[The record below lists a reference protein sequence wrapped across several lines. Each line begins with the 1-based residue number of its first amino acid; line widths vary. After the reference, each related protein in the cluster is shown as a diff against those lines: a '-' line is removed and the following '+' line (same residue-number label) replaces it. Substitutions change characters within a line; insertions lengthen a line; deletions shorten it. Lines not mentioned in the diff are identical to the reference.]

1 MFILNIIG
9 IFISNNC
16 TIFIRII
23 IFFFGAVMLKT
34 EFQSIIETTIKDYLD
49 KKTVWSEF
57 LESPIIFNDDHIQ
70 IARRIF
76 QKYVSKIIPETIL
89 EDLEYL
95 LLYKLSDASIRQRLL
110 EEWSN
115 KRNSNIEDATKIT
128 YEFEDGSC
136 YRAVYDLIL
145 YDKMTSGLFLPTI
158 LENMK
163 KLEKYNYTL
172 DLKDACHYIRLHS
185 LLTYTV
191 ELDTTDIKII
201 ELLSKDPLISNN
213 EAASRLRLSR
223 NTFSN
228 RLLRLQKRGC
238 LFFNGR
244 INLERLGLKI
254 LTIMTDQIIPKLPY
268 MRIVQELRGGSTVY
282 LYSFNIPEEFLT
294 SFIELVK
301 PYIRNA
307 EYWIDEGPGRHS
319 LSLRNSYDTV
329 NKKWAF
335 NWENWALWVRKVLDE
350 SWHTLY
356 VSGDVEESTPGGEH
370 NLRILDY
377 DILDLELLNQL
388 SYDFKQPIR
397 DISLKLGVSPTTVYE
412 RKIRLISNGVVK
424 PTLFV
429 ENIGLDEHVFIKI
442 KGSEKIINS
451 VESGLL
457 DLPSVYIFR
466 VRNLQGEKALN
477 AYLFLPKGSLVM
489 VDYTLKNYLEDMSEE
504 VDFKLFYR
512 LKQNYL
518 SQGLP
523 FTFENTY
530 LYKEEFRKWIFPQKT
545 IIKILKEGS

>member
-1 MFILNIIG
+1 MIQLEDQSLIENKIKEYLN
-9 IFISNNC
+9 
-16 TIFIRII
+16 
-23 IFFFGAVMLKT
+23 
-34 EFQSIIETTIKDYLD
+34 
-49 KKTVWSEF
+49 KKYVWSEF
-57 LESPIIFNDDHIQ
+57 LEPPLIFNDEQVQFARQ
-70 IARRIF
+70 IFRG
-76 QKYVSKIIPETIL
+76 YLSDIIPEPIK

-95 LLYKLSDASIRQRLL
+95 LLYKLSDPPLRAKLL
-110 EEWSN
+110 KEWAD
-115 KRNSNIEDATKIT
+115 KKNSDLEDASKIT
-128 YEFEDGSC
+128 FEFEDGSC
-136 YRAVYDLIL
+136 YRAVYDLII

-158 LENMK
+158 LDNLK
-163 KLEKYNYTL
+163 KLEKYNYIL
-172 DLKDACHYIRLHS
+172 DLRDACHYIRLHS
-185 LLTYTV
+185 LLTHTV

-201 ELLSKDPLISNN
+201 ELLSKDPLISNID
-213 EAASRLRLSR
+213 AANRLGLSR

-228 RLLRLQKRGC
+228 RLISLQKRGC
-238 LFFNGR
+238 VFFNGR
-244 INLERLGLKI
+244 INLEKLGLKI
-254 LTIMTDQIIPKLPY
+254 LTVMTDQVIPKLPY
-268 MRIVQELRGGSTVY
+268 MRIVQELRGGSTIY
-282 LYSFNIPEEFLT
+282 LYSFNIPDEFLVH
-294 SFIELVK
+294 FIELLK

-356 VSGDVEESTPGGEH
+356 VSGDVEEASAREGF
-370 NLRILDY
+370 NLNSVGY
-377 DILDLELLNQL
+377 DLVDLELLNQL

-397 DISLKLGVSPTTVYE
+397 DISLKLGISATSVFE
-412 RKIRLISNGVVK
+412 RKTRLISAGVVK

-466 VRNLQGEKALN
+466 ARSLSGEKALN

-489 VDYTLKNYLEDMSEE
+489 VDYTLKNYLEDIGED

-523 FTFENTY
+523 FTFENSY
-530 LYKEEFRKWIFPQKT
+530 LYKEEFKKWVLPQKT
-545 IIKILKEGS
+545 IIKILKERV

>member
-1 MFILNIIG
+1 
-9 IFISNNC
+9 
-16 TIFIRII
+16 
-23 IFFFGAVMLKT
+23 MLKT
-34 EFQSIIETTIKDYLD
+34 SFHSIIETTIKDYFD
-49 KKTVWSEF
+49 KKNVWSEF
-57 LESPIIFNDDHIQ
+57 LEPPVIFNMDQ
-70 IARRIF
+70 ANLAREIF
-76 QKYVSKIIPETIL
+76 RRYVSKIIPETII

-95 LLYKLSDASIRQRLL
+95 LLYKLSDKSLREKLL
-110 EEWSN
+110 KEWCD
-115 KRNSNIEDATKIT
+115 KKNSDVEDATKIT
-128 YEFEDGSC
+128 YEFDDGSC
-136 YRAVYDLIL
+136 YRSVYDLIL
-145 YDKMTSGLFLPTI
+145 YDKITNGLFLPTI
-158 LENMK
+158 LENLK

-172 DLKDACHYIRLHS
+172 NLKDACHYIRLHS
-185 LLTYTV
+185 LLTYTL
-191 ELDTTDIKII
+191 ELDSTDIKII

-213 EAASRLRLSR
+213 EAASRLGLSR
-223 NTFSN
+223 NTFAN

-238 LFFNGR
+238 IFFNGR
-244 INLERLGLKI
+244 INLEKLGLKI
-254 LTIMTDQIIPKLPY
+254 LTIMTDQQLPKLPY

-282 LYSFNIPEEFLT
+282 LYSFNVPEGFLVEFIDL
-294 SFIELVK
+294 IK

-319 LSLRNSYDTV
+319 LSIRNSYDTV
-329 NKKWAF
+329 NKRWAF
-335 NWENWALWVRKVLDE
+335 NWENWALWVRKVLAE

-356 VSGDVEESTPGGEH
+356 VSGDVEESILEEKSGSVK
-370 NLRILDY
+370 LDY

-397 DISLKLGVSPTTVYE
+397 DISLKLGVSPTTIYD
-412 RKIRLISNGVVK
+412 RKTRLISSGVIK

-466 VRNLQGEKALN
+466 VRNLRGEKALN

-489 VDYTLKNYLEDMSEE
+489 VDYTLKNYLEDIGEE

-523 FTFENTY
+523 FTFENGY
-530 LYKEEFRKWIFPQKT
+530 LYKEDFKKWVFPQKT
-545 IIKILKEGS
+545 IIKIFKGGS

>member
-1 MFILNIIG
+1 
-9 IFISNNC
+9 
-16 TIFIRII
+16 
-23 IFFFGAVMLKT
+23 MLKADSL
-34 EFQSIIETTIKDYLD
+34 SIIETTINGYLD
-49 KKTVWSEF
+49 KENIWAEF
-57 LESPIIFNDDHIQ
+57 LDSPVIFNMEQ
-70 IARRIF
+70 AQLARRIF
-76 QKYVSKIIPETIL
+76 KKYVSKIIPESII

-95 LLYKLSDASIRQRLL
+95 LLYKLSDATFRQKLL
-110 EEWSN
+110 KEWCE
-115 KRNSNIEDATKIT
+115 KKNSDVEDATKIT

-158 LENMK
+158 LENLK

-172 DLKDACHYIRLHS
+172 NLKDACHYIRLHS
-185 LLTYTV
+185 LLTYIV

-213 EAASRLRLSR
+213 DAAIRLGLSR

-228 RLLRLQKRGC
+228 RVIRLQKRGC
-238 LFFNGR
+238 IFFNGR
-244 INLERLGLKI
+244 INLEKLGLKI
-254 LTIMTDQIIPKLPY
+254 LTIMTDQILPKLPY
-268 MRIVQELRGGSTVY
+268 MRIVQELRGGSTFY
-282 LYSFNIPEEFLT
+282 LYSFNIPEEFLVA
-294 SFIELVK
+294 FIELVK

-356 VSGDVEESTPGGEH
+356 VSGDVEEAGLEETYEVGK
-370 NLRILDY
+370 LDY
-377 DILDLELLNQL
+377 DLLDLELLNQL

-397 DISLKLGVSPTTVYE
+397 DISLKLKVSPTTVYD
-412 RKIRLISNGVVK
+412 RKTRLISKGVVK
-424 PTLFV
+424 PILFV

-442 KGSEKIINS
+442 KGSDKIINS

-466 VRNLQGEKALN
+466 VRNLRGETALN

-489 VDYTLKNYLEDMSEE
+489 VDYTLKNYLEDIGEE

-530 LYKEEFRKWIFPQKT
+530 LYKENFKKWVFPQKT
-545 IIKILKEGS
+545 IIKILKESGELHFSGV